1 MQTASGYLRTCRVR
15 VRPDPLAHQR
25 CALLRC
31 SWDQTMQKLLAAAL
45 VVSWFW
51 GMRLGRRRGHCTAMD
66 STLCVQ
72 HQPVCQLDMR
82 LRRGSYPPVAYL
94 LDTADTQK
102 PSARAQFFKEN
113 FKRRAQIWVKWKGAA
128 HSRVGDWYGRYTAVC
143 LCRRRSITVL
153 RKSIKSRWSRYAPP
167 PPSARL
173 LIVSGSNAP

>member
-1 MQTASGYLRTCRVR
+1 MLETFHEEPGTLRRLLSWRPCRVR
-15 VRPDPLAHQR
+15 VRTDPLAHQR
-25 CALLRC
+25 CAPLGC

-51 GMRLGRRRGHCTAMD
+51 GVRLGRRRGHCAAMD
-66 STLCVQ
+66 ST
-72 HQPVCQLDMR
+72 
-82 LRRGSYPPVAYL
+82 SYPPVAYL

-102 PSARAQFFKEN
+102 PSARARFFKES
-113 FKRRAQIWVKWKGAA
+113 FKRRAQIWVKWRGAA
-128 HSRVGDWYGRYTAVC
+128 HSRVGDWYGRYTALC

-153 RKSIKSRWSRYAPP
+153 RKSIKSRWCRYAPP